1 MVGDGVSDVT
11 SVNTEL
17 QQCTGKVVRLNLK
30 FEITF
35 STTVV
40 EFNTVM
46 ALVVLMEQC
55 NFVRA
60 GTETVDPTEATG
72 HFTLQTI
79 YQGVPH
85 LYYLNERLGL
95 VVRKLDCHTNSWR
108 FEANRSPV

>member
-1 MVGDGVSDVT
+1 MT
-11 SVNTEL
+11 SRLNTEL

-35 STTVV
+35 SMTVV

-55 NFVRA
+55 NFVRV

-72 HFTLQTI
+72 HFTLWKI

-85 LYYLNERLGL
+85 FMLLKRA
-95 VVRKLDCHTNSWR
+95 SW
-108 FEANRSPV
+108 SSG